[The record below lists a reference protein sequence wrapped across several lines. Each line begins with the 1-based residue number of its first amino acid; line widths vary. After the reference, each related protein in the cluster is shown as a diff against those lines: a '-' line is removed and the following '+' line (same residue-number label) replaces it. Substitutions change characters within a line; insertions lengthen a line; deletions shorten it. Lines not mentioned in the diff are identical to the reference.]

1 MNIFLIGPGGVGKST
16 SGKILAEKLGY
27 EFVDLD
33 LEFMNCVGHIG
44 SFIES
49 FGYKQY
55 AYKNS
60 ELFYS
65 LLDKSNAK
73 FVLVLSSGFL
83 VHKELK
89 ELVSKHSKTLKTN
102 GTSVLLLPSKDI
114 KEAVEI
120 VVKRQINRGF
130 GLKEEN
136 ERKKIEE
143 RYIMYSNFGDIKI
156 YSHDTPENIAEE
168 MKRRLIKFLQ
178 IT

>member
-1 MNIFLIGPGGVGKST
+1 MKIFIIGPGGVGKST
-16 SGKILAEKLGY
+16 SGKLLAKKIGY
-27 EFVDLD
+27 ELVDLD
-33 LEFMNCVGHIG
+33 LEFMNRVGHIG

-49 FGYKQY
+49 FGYEQY

-65 LLDKSNAK
+65 LVDNYTDLV
-73 FVLVLSSGFL
+73 FVLSSGFL
-83 VHKELK
+83 VHKGLK
-89 ELVSKHSKTLKTN
+89 ELVFKHSKTIKTN

-114 KEAVEI
+114 NEAVEI

-130 GLKEEN
+130 GLKEEL

-143 RYIMYSNFGDIKI
+143 RYIEYSNFGDIKI

-168 MKRRLIKFLQ
+168 MKRNLVKVL
-178 IT
+178 